1 MRLDFRT
8 ATRASPSLPAEGW
21 DPNLLG
27 EKQSPHKENYEP
39 HTRHTESQDLVIRS
53 EDTRQ
58 EQGSQ
63 WSQPSG
69 MLPSGH
75 SQVSKT
81 GQAEVRVSFRVCKRA
96 EGGPPQCPRKPTE
109 NPL

>member
-69 MLPSGH
+69 MKLGREREYKKI
-75 SQVSKT
+75 VST
-81 GQAEVRVSFRVCKRA
+81 RNLGR
-96 EGGPPQCPRKPTE
+96 
-109 NPL
+109 